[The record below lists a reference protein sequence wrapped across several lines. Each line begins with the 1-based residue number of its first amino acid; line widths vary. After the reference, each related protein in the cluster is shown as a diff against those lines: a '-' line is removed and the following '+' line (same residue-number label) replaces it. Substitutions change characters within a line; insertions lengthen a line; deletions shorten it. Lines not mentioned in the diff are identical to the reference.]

1 MTTPHNNHEPDLT
14 EFRSVLLDEPDLA
27 AARTRVRAQLEQA
40 YEDESRNTLGRRFSP
55 TLIRRV
61 VYGTAAAAAAIALI
75 GTTIVLTGDNKV
87 NIQQV
92 DQPTPTTSPSPLP
105 SESSSHSN
113 DGQQDKDRQGEGATS
128 TATPSPSQSTASQ
141 PLGTAK
147 PMPVYASKYVIGKK
161 YPIIPQPG
169 QGTGDK
175 WTMKAGKPVTI
186 DLAAQG
192 GLPKNASKAY
202 ILVELMEATQDGSF
216 KFVVDDTESW
226 QSIQMSD
233 PETGNRNSR
242 SWVVETTSNNNA
254 STFTSSI
261 DATYKLSLIGY
272 QQGNKSVSDVDLS
285 ALTTGSFRIFAKD
298 KSAACLVEANRAV
311 SCVSNK
317 QPQLPTNLKGLR
329 VPEDSYCDQDSLN
342 LELRA
347 GRDPSP
353 WCPGDL
359 FVGEETQFDITSPG
373 AFTAPGGITCR
384 FNEGTVSC
392 RRAGTGQAF
401 TSGPDGWS
409 VTSSDG
415 SVIELSPNAH

>member
-216 KFVVDDTESW
+216 KFTPGDL
-226 QSIQMSD
+226 QSARSVERKN
-233 PETGNRNSR
+233 PETGSKNSQ
-242 SWVVETTSNNNA
+242 SWLVEIPVDGHV
-254 STFTSSI
+254 STFSSSV
-261 DATYKLSLIGY
+261 DASYRLSLAGY
-272 QQGNKSVSDVDLS
+272 VQGNKTVSEVDFS
-285 ALTTGSFRIFAKD
+285 ALSTGFFNVIAKD
-298 KSAACLVEANRAV
+298 NSVACFFSSEGTVA
-311 SCVSNK
+311 CVVQNN
-317 QPQLPTNLKGLR
+317 PELPSDMKGVQR
-329 VPEDSYCDQDSLN
+329 PDDHYCDVESLN
-342 LELRA
+342 LELPA
-347 GRDPSP
+347 GKDPQAWCQGDAFSGQDFNIVISP
-353 WCPGDL
+353 SG
-359 FVGEETQFDITSPG
+359 S
-373 AFTAPGGITCR
+373 FTAPGGTKCT
-384 FNEGTVSC
+384 FNAGKVSC
-392 RRAGTGQAF
+392 RRASTGQAF

-409 VTSSDG
+409 LTSSDG
-415 SVIELSPNAH
+415 KTITLP